1 MDDLNPNAAPEGRP
15 GGLICVLGCAPFCRG
30 RARHRSRAL
39 AKAILRVHDPE
50 GRPLIREG
58 LIRMGRRDLIG
69 GTPSHLVPA
78 HDKG

>member
-1 MDDLNPNAAPEGRP
+1 
-15 GGLICVLGCAPFCRG
+15 VLGCAPFCRG

-78 HDKG
+78 HDKGPRRGGEPGAGKGPAKRR